1 MKQWFP
7 FTDYDFYAYLTAGVM
22 LIAAV
27 DYGLFGGILI
37 QKTDWPAVH
46 IVFWVGTAYVV
57 GQIVAN
63 PATLIVEQWLGRT
76 VFHSPVSVLLGLSSQ
91 RLRER
96 IIRDFLV
103 GRIYAPLDPSLTK
116 RILVFSALQ
125 TVSLKSGALQP
136 EAIFNLGFPL
146 ARRTPDAAV
155 RMDQFRNLYG
165 FCRNTAF
172 VAAIACILVLVR
184 ASKPSSSF
192 NDYWIALA
200 SFLVSVGMFGRF
212 IKFYSEFAAEM
223 LRTFN
228 AEILKNGHTK

>member
-27 DYGLFGGILI
+27 DYGLFGAVLI

-46 IVFWVGTAYVV
+46 IVFWIATAYVV
-57 GQIVAN
+57 GQITAN
-63 PATLIVEQWLGRT
+63 PATLIFEQWLGRK
-76 VFHSPVSVLLGLSSQ
+76 VFRSPVTVLLGLKPP

-96 IIRDFLV
+96 VIRDFLV
-103 GRIYAPLDPSLTK
+103 GRVYSPMDASITK
-116 RILVFSALQ
+116 RILAFSALQ
-125 TVSLKSGALQP
+125 LTNLKSGTIPP
-136 EAIFNLGFPL
+136 EAIFNLAYPV
-146 ARRTPDAAV
+146 ARTIPDSAA
-155 RMDQFRNLYG
+155 RLDQFRNLYG

-172 VAAIACILVLVR
+172 VAAIASVLVLVR
-184 ASKPSSSF
+184 ASKSSHSP

-200 SFLVSVGMFGRF
+200 AFLVSVGMFGRF

-223 LRTFN
+223 LRTFHS
-228 AEILKNGHTK
+228 EILKKGSGQ